1 MKRILFFTILSLIL
15 TTKIYAGTFKSNL
28 TLKSENDFGVYNDWI
43 TNYKNLLTELYFVK
57 IWENCWG
64 NNTLGGGFAQASKNI
79 DCEYLELQYL
89 IKKNKLNTK
98 NISQITHR
106 LYLQIR
112 DINTIWLKAKPSD
125 ANARTMLINLGNA
138 RKNWFREMELEI
150 EQAGLRANKKYYAQK
165 KQEEKEKGFDFADDE
180 IIAASSG
187 TGFLVSKNGYM
198 ITNHHV
204 IDGCVNV
211 KALFNSKEYN
221 VNIIATDKVN
231 DLAIIKANLKSEK
244 FFSVSNDDAQL
255 LEEVIVAGYP
265 LGKQVSEAIKATTG
279 TITALVGM
287 GDNYAEFQTDAAL
300 NSGNSGGPILNN
312 KGNVVG
318 IAVAKIQEEGVE
330 SFNFGIKSSILQIF
344 AKANNIKFVTPN
356 NKEMKKKDLSELI
369 TKATIYLDCWMTGKD
384 LKALIVSQETS
395 QKAFYTN
402 LIKQ

>member
-1 MKRILFFTILSLIL
+1 MAAIRKLTPRSTPVQKRGQERREQIL
-15 TTKIYAGTFKSNL
+15 T
-28 TLKSENDFGVYNDWI
+28 I
-43 TNYKNLLTELYFVK
+43 T
-57 IWENCWG
+57 
-64 NNTLGGGFAQASKNI
+64 
-79 DCEYLELQYL
+79 
-89 IKKNKLNTK
+89 
-98 NISQITHR
+98 
-106 LYLQIR
+106 
-112 DINTIWLKAKPSD
+112 
-125 ANARTMLINLGNA
+125 
-138 RKNWFREMELEI
+138 
-150 EQAGLRANKKYYAQK
+150 
-165 KQEEKEKGFDFADDE
+165 
-180 IIAASSG
+180 
-187 TGFLVSKNGYM
+187 
-198 ITNHHV
+198 
-204 IDGCVNV
+204 
-211 KALFNSKEYN
+211 
-221 VNIIATDKVN
+221 
-231 DLAIIKANLKSEK
+231 
-244 FFSVSNDDAQL
+244 AQL

-356 NKEMKKKDLSELI
+356 NKEMKKKDLGELI

-384 LKALIVSQETS
+384 LKALIVSQERS